1 MQEILGNDLNVKAS
15 ILVIEDEPHLRATIK
30 DVLSFDGYRVITA
43 PNGKIGVEKAI
54 EHMPDLIVCD
64 IMMPEKDGYQVIQ
77 EVRGIQDLDM
87 VPFVFLS
94 AKYSPADLRK
104 GMKLMADDYLVKPFR
119 NKDLL
124 EVVETRLSKVENLKR
139 AFEKITDKLAARK
152 KQLREYSFI
161 TSHHIRGPLCNIL
174 GLIDIMQDQEDL
186 VNHPLILMLRNA
198 AFKLDSEIQKANEVL
213 SLVQPE
219 LGSEPKGGGVSPES
233 AQEPDQAGGKRDDN
247 SDQTAE

>member
-1 MQEILGNDLNVKAS
+1 M
-15 ILVIEDEPHLRATIK
+15 
-30 DVLSFDGYRVITA
+30 SFDGYKVITA
-43 PNGKIGVEKAI
+43 PNGKVGVEKAV
-54 EHMPDLIVCD
+54 EHVPDLIVCD

-77 EVRGIQDLDM
+77 EVRGIPDLDM

-124 EVVETRLSKVENLKR
+124 EVVETRLNKVENLKR
-139 AFEKITDKLAARK
+139 SFEKINGKLAERR

-174 GLIDIMQDQEDL
+174 GLIDIMQDQPDL
-186 VNHPLILMLRNA
+186 VNHPLILMLKNA
-198 AFKLDSEIQKANEVL
+198 AFQLDHEIQKANEVL
-213 SLVQPE
+213 SLSDAE
-219 LGSEPKGGGVSPES
+219 GSQNPS
-233 AQEPDQAGGKRDDN
+233 
-247 SDQTAE
+247 SDSTS